1 MTLLEVCLD
10 DVQGASV
17 AEHGGADRIELCANL
32 DAGGTTPSIG
42 TVATVL
48 ARVRRIGVQVLVRQR
63 EGDFVYAPAELD
75 AMCADIEAIRALG
88 APDGVRV
95 GFVIG
100 ALTPDSVIDRDAVT
114 RLRQAAAGA
123 SVTFHRAFDQ
133 TGHASEALET
143 LIDLGVD
150 RVLTSGGAPT
160 AEEGASAL
168 AGLVEQSAGRIAIL
182 AGGGIRPHNA
192 AVIVART
199 GVTEVH
205 LRAGE
210 ATKSAGAPNE
220 YDTGT
225 RMTTSA
231 AVIEAMR
238 HELGRRP
245 AL

>member
-1 MTLLEVCLD
+1 VTLLEVCLD
-10 DVQGASV
+10 DIQGAV
-17 AEHGGADRIELCANL
+17 AAERCGADRIELCANL
-32 DAGGTTPSIG
+32 GAGGTTPSIG

-48 ARVRRIGVQVLVRQR
+48 SAVQRIGVQVLVRQR
-63 EGDFVYAPAELD
+63 EGDFVYSPAELD
-75 AMCADIEAIRALG
+75 AMCADMDAIRALA
-88 APDGVRV
+88 APDGVEV

-100 ALTPDSVIDRDAVT
+100 ALTADGAIDRDAVT
-114 RLRQAAAGA
+114 RLMRAAGGA
-123 SVTFHRAFDQ
+123 AVTFHRAFDQ
-133 TGHASEALET
+133 AEEAGLALET